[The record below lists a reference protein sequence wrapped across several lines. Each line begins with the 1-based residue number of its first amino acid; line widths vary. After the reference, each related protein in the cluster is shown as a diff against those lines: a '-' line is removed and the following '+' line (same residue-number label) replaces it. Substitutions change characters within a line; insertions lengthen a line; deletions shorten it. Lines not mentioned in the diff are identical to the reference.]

1 MCSRGGKSGERQITL
16 LKRKRGV
23 DCIKIRHLVFR
34 LSKGKKEKNST
45 AAHSPRSS
53 SFSLHHSPPNHHH
66 FLPTLTAIVL
76 QHPHAL
82 EAAAREWADRY
93 QASTQHRARAT
104 AELLSLLV
112 AAVGG
117 EVAEVTRSATSESTS
132 PSSTSSAETA
142 TSHGLLEPF
151 GGGKG
156 GGAGGGS
163 RLSRERRS
171 SYSRMWSLLVGEIAA
186 RGLLGDSYAI
196 EKTIKLVLGLTW

>member
-117 EVAEVTRSATSESTS
+117 EVAV
-132 PSSTSSAETA
+132 SAEDVEEGDVDSLVADLVTSA